1 MVLSHGAYAH
11 PGPDGPPL
19 PAARF
24 AAPRRSRID
33 EASTAMKFGGLFRER
48 NFYQSRAAKSAY
60 RGLRRGFA
68 KVGLDVVM
76 KTFYSPIP
84 DLAQLPAG
92 TFTRRS
98 ELPGTGWDLDRQL
111 EFVRSLREPLAEFR
125 TVVNGS
131 GDPWQYAPNLSYTEA
146 DASML
151 YAMIRTAKPKR
162 IVELGSGHSTL
173 VTARAARRNASEGD
187 APTLEVFDPF
197 PSVVTDD
204 LPGLTRLERIG
215 AQHVPLEVFETLEPG
230 DVLFVDTTHTVK
242 VGSDVNFIV
251 LEVLPRLREGV
262 YVHLHDI
269 FLPYEYPQQWMEDYG
284 LYWTEQYLV
293 HAFLIYNSGFEVLAA
308 MHALQRDRRDAMAEL
323 LLPAVAD
330 WPGGAFWMRRADH

>member
-1 MVLSHGAYAH
+1 M
-11 PGPDGPPL
+11 
-19 PAARF
+19 R
-24 AAPRRSRID
+24 
-33 EASTAMKFGGLFRER
+33 FGGLFRER
-48 NFYQSRAAKSAY
+48 NFYQSKAAKTAY
-60 RGLRRGFA
+60 RGLRKGFA
-68 KVGLDVVM
+68 KVGLDVVV

-84 DLAQLPAG
+84 DLEQLPPG
-92 TFTRRS
+92 TFTKTS
-98 ELPGTGWDLDRQL
+98 ALPGTDWDLDRQL
-111 EFVRSLREPLAEFR
+111 EYVRSLRPALEEFR
-125 TVVNGS
+125 SVVNGG
-131 GDPWQYAPNLSYTEA
+131 GDPWRYAPNLSYTEA

-151 YAMIRTAKPKR
+151 YAMIRTTKPKR

-173 VTARAARRNASEGD
+173 VTAQAARRNASEGA

-215 AQHVPLEVFETLEPG
+215 AQQVPLSVFESLEAG

-251 LEVLPRLREGV
+251 LEALPRLREGV
-262 YVHLHDI
+262 HVHLHDI
-269 FLPYEYPQQWMEDYG
+269 FRPYEYPRQWMEDYG

-293 HAFLIYNSGFEVLAA
+293 HAFLIFNSGFEVLAA

-323 LLPAVAD
+323 LPPAVAD
-330 WPGGAFWMRRADH
+330 WPGGAFWMRRTGR

>member
-1 MVLSHGAYAH
+1 MVR
-11 PGPDGPPL
+11 PM
-19 PAARF
+19 R
-24 AAPRRSRID
+24 
-33 EASTAMKFGGLFRER
+33 FGGLFRER
-48 NFYQSRAAKSAY
+48 NFYQSKAAKTAY

-68 KVGLDVVM
+68 KVGLDVVV

-84 DLAQLPAG
+84 DLDQLPPG
-92 TFTRRS
+92 TFQRTS
-98 ELPGTGWDLDRQL
+98 ALPGTGWDLDRQL
-111 EFVRSLREPLAEFR
+111 EFVRGLRRSFEEFR
-125 TVVNGS
+125 SVTNGG
-131 GDPWQYAPNLSYTEA
+131 GDPWQYAPNMSYTEA
-146 DASML
+146 DAAML
-151 YAMIRTAKPKR
+151 YAMIRSTRPRR

-173 VTARAARRNASEGD
+173 VTAQAARRNAADGD

-197 PSVVTDD
+197 PRVVTDD

-215 AQHVPLEVFETLEPG
+215 AQEVPLSTFEALEAG

-262 YVHLHDI
+262 HVHLHDI
-269 FLPYEYPQQWMEDYG
+269 FLPYEYPQQWLEDYG

-293 HAFLIYNSGFEVLAA
+293 HAFLIFNSGFEVLAA

-323 LLPAVAD
+323 LPPAVAD
-330 WPGGAFWMRRADH
+330 WPGGAFWMRRNGG